1 MNQFIK
7 PTLLLNE
14 DRAKSNIRRMA
25 AKARQN
31 DLQFRPHF
39 KTHQSQTIGR
49 WFRNAGVKTITV
61 SSVDMA
67 EYFARD
73 GWNDITIAMPVNLS
87 DIDRLNHMAKQIDLH
102 LLVDS
107 LSAVAYLTE
116 HLRSQVQI
124 WIEIDVGYHR
134 CGLLW
139 YNTEEVIELAQKIQ
153 SAEKMNFRGILT
165 HAGHT
170 YHQSS
175 VDEVLRIH
183 TESIIRLV
191 DLKRDILDSGISACS
206 ISIGDTPGCSLANN
220 FTGVDEIRPGNFVF
234 YDLMQLW
241 LNACRYSDIA
251 VAVTCP
257 VIGKY
262 PNRGEIVVHCGS
274 VHLSKEQL
282 TSSVGTIYGYLVP
295 TTADGWGPPDSSAP
309 VIALSQ
315 EHGTIQMTKDMMQHV
330 AIGDLV
336 TILPVHSCLTANL
349 YSEYHTINGKSISK
363 MQSMV

>member
-1 MNQFIK
+1 MSPIIK
-7 PTLLLNE
+7 PTLLIDV

-31 DLQFRPHF
+31 DLSFRPHF

-49 WFRNAGVKTITV
+49 WFRNAGVKAITV

-73 GWNDITIAMPVNLS
+73 GWNDITIAMPVNLP
-87 DIDRLNHMAKQIDLH
+87 DIDRLNHIAKQIDLH

-107 LSAVAYLTE
+107 LSAVTYLTE
-116 HLRSQVQI
+116 QLRSQAQI
-124 WIEIDVGYHR
+124 WIKIDVGYHR

-139 YNTEEVIELAQKIQ
+139 YNSEEVIELAQKIQ
-153 SAEKMNFRGILT
+153 SAEKMDFRGILT

-183 TESIIRLV
+183 TESVIRLI
-191 DLKRDILDSGISACS
+191 DLKRDILDSGISTCS
-206 ISIGDTPGCSLANN
+206 ISIGDTPGCSLSNN
-220 FTGVDEIRPGNFVF
+220 FTGVDEIRPGNFLF
-234 YDLMQLW
+234 YDLMQLR
-241 LNACRYSDIA
+241 LGTCRYRDIA

-274 VHLSKEQL
+274 VHLSKESL
-282 TSSVGTIYGYLVP
+282 KSSTITTYGYLVP
-295 TTADGWGPPDSSAP
+295 TTPDGWSSPDSSAP
-309 VIALSQ
+309 IISLSQ
-315 EHGTIQMTKDMMQHV
+315 EHGTIQMTKDMMRHV

-349 YSEYHTINGKSISK
+349 YSNYHTITGKSISK

>member
-1 MNQFIK
+1 
-7 PTLLLNE
+7 
-14 DRAKSNIRRMA
+14 D
-25 AKARQN
+25 
-31 DLQFRPHF
+31 
-39 KTHQSQTIGR
+39 
-49 WFRNAGVKTITV
+49 ITV
-61 SSVDMA
+61 AV
-67 EYFARD
+67 
-73 GWNDITIAMPVNLS
+73 PVNLLE
-87 DIDRLNHMAKQIDLH
+87 IDRINELAGRITLH
-102 LLVDS
+102 VLVDS
-107 LSAVAYLTE
+107 ALAVEQLI
-116 HLRSQVQI
+116 SQLNNPI
-124 WIEIDVGYHR
+124 NLWIKIDVGYHR

-153 SAEKMNFRGILT
+153 SAEKMEFRGILT

-183 TESIIRLV
+183 TESVIRLN
-191 DLKRDILDSGISACS
+191 DLKSDILDSGISTCS